1 MHRWWVFLHIA
12 GAFGFLMAHGVS
24 AYVTL
29 RLPKERDPARVSQ
42 LLELSASSVGF
53 MWNSI
58 GLLLL
63 GGIAAGFTGHFWGQG
78 WIWAAIVILVVVI
91 AAMYAMGTTWAKR
104 LRTISGAMVEGTEA
118 VSTPQFEEILRSKR
132 PYTIAAIGFVGLLAI
147 LWLMIFKPTLGF
159 GGAEA
164 AAGECTLGTGSAVT
178 VCAPDDQRFVPERLE
193 APAGQ
198 PFVMRF
204 LNEDANIEHNVAIYT
219 DESASESL
227 FVGDLILGIGD
238 GRYEVPALDPGTYYF
253 RCDLHP
259 QMDGTLEV
267 G

>member
-58 GLLLL
+58 GLLLI
-63 GGIAAGFTGHFWGQG
+63 GGIAAGFTGQFWGQG
-78 WIWAAIVILVVVI
+78 WIWAAIVILVVVM

-104 LRTISGAMVEGTEA
+104 LRTISSAMVGGTEA
-118 VSTPQFEEILRSKR
+118 VSRSQFEEILRSKR

-159 GGAEA
+159 GGVPECP
-164 AAGECTLGTGSAVT
+164 AGTDTVT
-178 VCAPDDQRFVPERLE
+178 VCAFDDQAFVPDQLRL
-193 APAGQ
+193 PA
-198 PFVMRF
+198 
-204 LNEDANIEHNVAIYT
+204 NEPVELAFDNRDGGVQHNVAIYG
-219 DESASESL
+219 DSSAEESL
-227 FVGDLILGIGD
+227 FVGDLIAGAETVTYD
-238 GRYEVPALDPGTYYF
+238 VPALDPGEYYF
-253 RCDLHP
+253 RCDVHP
-259 QMDGTLEV
+259 QMDGSVEV
-267 G
+267 A

>member
-58 GLLLL
+58 GLLLI
-63 GGIAAGFTGHFWGQG
+63 GGIAAGFTGQFWGQG
-78 WIWAAIVILVVVI
+78 WIWAAIVILVVVM

-104 LRTISGAMVEGTEA
+104 LRTISSAMVGGTEA
-118 VSTPQFEEILRSKR
+118 VSRPQFEEILRSKR

-159 GGAEA
+159 GGVPECP
-164 AAGECTLGTGSAVT
+164 AGTDTIT
-178 VCAPDDQRFVPERLE
+178 VCAPSALRRSSRTTSNCRRASPWNWRST
-193 APAGQ
+193 
-198 PFVMRF
+198 
-204 LNEDANIEHNVAIYT
+204 IETAVCSTTSRSIGTSPLRSRCSSAI
-219 DESASESL
+219 
-227 FVGDLILGIGD
+227 
-238 GRYEVPALDPGTYYF
+238 
-253 RCDLHP
+253 
-259 QMDGTLEV
+259 
-267 G
+267 

>member
-58 GLLLL
+58 GLLLI
-63 GGIAAGFTGHFWGQG
+63 GGIAAGFTGQFWGQG
-78 WIWAAIVILVVVI
+78 WIWAAIVILVVVM

-104 LRTISGAMVEGTEA
+104 LRTISSAMVGGTEA
-118 VSTPQFEEILRSKR
+118 VSRPQFEEILRSKR

-159 GGAEA
+159 GGVPECP
-164 AAGECTLGTGSAVT
+164 AGTDTIT
-178 VCAPDDQRFVPERLE
+178 VCAFDDQAFVPDHLQL
-193 APAGQ
+193 PASEPVELAFDNRDGGVQ
-198 PFVMRF
+198 
-204 LNEDANIEHNVAIYT
+204 HNVAIYR
-219 DESASESL
+219 DESAEESL
-227 FVGDLILGIGD
+227 FVGDLIAGPETVTYD
-238 GRYEVPALDPGTYYF
+238 VPALDPGAYYF
-253 RCDLHP
+253 RCDVHP
-259 QMDGTLEV
+259 QMDGSVEV
-267 G
+267 A

>member
-24 AYVTL
+24 VYVTL

-58 GLLLL
+58 GVLLI

-78 WIWAAIVILVVVI
+78 WIWAAIVVLVVVM

-104 LRTISGAMVEGTEA
+104 LRTISGAMVGGTEA
-118 VSTPQFEEILRSKR
+118 VSRSQFEEILRSKR

-159 GGAEA
+159 GGVP
-164 AAGECTLGTGSAVT
+164 ECPTGTDTIT
-178 VCAPDDQRFVPERLE
+178 VCAFDDQAFVPDHLQL
-193 APAGQ
+193 PASEPVEVAFDNRDGGVQ
-198 PFVMRF
+198 
-204 LNEDANIEHNVAIYT
+204 HNVAIYR
-219 DESASESL
+219 DESAEESL
-227 FVGDLILGIGD
+227 FVGDLIAGAETVTYD
-238 GRYEVPALDPGTYYF
+238 VPALDPGEYYF
-253 RCDLHP
+253 RCDVHP
-259 QMDGTLEV
+259 QMNGSVEV
-267 G
+267 A

>member
-58 GLLLL
+58 GLLLI

-78 WIWAAIVILVVVI
+78 WIWAAIVVLVVVM

-104 LRTISGAMVEGTEA
+104 LRTISSAMVGGTEA
-118 VSTPQFEEILRSKR
+118 VSRPQFEEILRSKR

-159 GGAEA
+159 GGVPECP
-164 AAGECTLGTGSAVT
+164 AGTDTIT
-178 VCAPDDQRFVPERLE
+178 VCAFDDQAFVPDHLQL
-193 APAGQ
+193 PASEPVELAFDNRDGGVQ
-198 PFVMRF
+198 
-204 LNEDANIEHNVAIYT
+204 HNVAIYR
-219 DESASESL
+219 DESAEESL
-227 FVGDLILGIGD
+227 FVGDLIAGAEMVTYD
-238 GRYEVPALDPGTYYF
+238 VPALDPGAYYF
-253 RCDLHP
+253 RCDVHP
-259 QMDGTLEV
+259 QMDGSVEV
-267 G
+267 A

>member
-1 MHRWWVFLHIA
+1 VHRWWVFLHIA

-58 GLLLL
+58 GLLLI

-78 WIWAAIVILVVVI
+78 WIWAAIVVLVVVM

-104 LRTISGAMVEGTEA
+104 LRTISGAMVGGTEA
-118 VSTPQFEEILRSKR
+118 VSRPQFEEILRSKR
-132 PYTIAAIGFVGLLAI
+132 PYTIAAIGFVGLLVI

-159 GGAEA
+159 GGDLAAECPEA
-164 AAGECTLGTGSAVT
+164 PPEAVA
-178 VCAPDDQRFVPERLE
+178 VCALDDQSFVQDRIDA
-193 APAGQ
+193 APNT
-198 PFVMRF
+198 PFDIVF
-204 LNEDANIEHNVAIYT
+204 ANLDEGVQHNVAIYQ
-219 DESASESL
+219 DDSAEGSL
-227 FVGDLILGIGD
+227 FVGDLIAGSETVT
-238 GRYEVPALDPGTYYF
+238 YEVPALDPGEYFF
-253 RCDLHP
+253 RCDVHP
-259 QMDGTLEV
+259 QMNGSVEV
-267 G
+267 A

>member
-58 GLLLL
+58 GLLLI

-78 WIWAAIVILVVVI
+78 WIWAAIVILVVVM

-104 LRTISGAMVEGTEA
+104 LRTISSAMVGGTEA
-118 VSTPQFEEILRSKR
+118 VSRPQFEEILRSKR

-159 GGAEA
+159 GGVPECP
-164 AAGECTLGTGSAVT
+164 AGTDTIT
-178 VCAPDDQRFVPERLE
+178 VCAFDDQAFVPDHLQL
-193 APAGQ
+193 PASEPVELAFDNRDGGVQ
-198 PFVMRF
+198 
-204 LNEDANIEHNVAIYT
+204 HNVAIYR
-219 DESASESL
+219 DESAEESL
-227 FVGDLILGIGD
+227 FVGDLIAGAETVTYD
-238 GRYEVPALDPGTYYF
+238 VPALDPGAYYF
-253 RCDLHP
+253 RCDVHP
-259 QMDGTLEV
+259 QMDGSVEV
-267 G
+267 A

>member
-58 GLLLL
+58 GLLLI
-63 GGIAAGFTGHFWGQG
+63 GGIAAGFTGQFWGQG
-78 WIWAAIVILVVVI
+78 WIWAAIVVLVVVMV
-91 AAMYAMGTTWAKR
+91 AMYAMGTTWAKR
-104 LRTISGAMVEGTEA
+104 LRTISSAMVGGTEA
-118 VSTPQFEEILRSKR
+118 VSRSQFEEILRSKR

-159 GGAEA
+159 GGVPECP
-164 AAGECTLGTGSAVT
+164 AGTDTIT
-178 VCAPDDQRFVPERLE
+178 VCAFDDQAFVPDHLQL
-193 APAGQ
+193 PASEPVELAFDNRDGGVQ
-198 PFVMRF
+198 
-204 LNEDANIEHNVAIYT
+204 HNVAIYR
-219 DESASESL
+219 DESAEESL
-227 FVGDLILGIGD
+227 FVGDLIAGAEKVTYD
-238 GRYEVPALDPGTYYF
+238 VPALDPGAYYF
-253 RCDLHP
+253 RCDVHP
-259 QMDGTLEV
+259 QMDGSVEV
-267 G
+267 A

>member
-58 GLLLL
+58 GLLLI
-63 GGIAAGFTGHFWGQG
+63 GGIAAGFTGQFWGQG
-78 WIWAAIVILVVVI
+78 WIWAAIVILLVVM

-104 LRTISGAMVEGTEA
+104 LRTISGAMVGGTEA
-118 VSTPQFEEILRSKR
+118 VSRSQFEEILRSKR

-159 GGAEA
+159 GGAPECP
-164 AAGECTLGTGSAVT
+164 AGTDTVT
-178 VCAPDDQRFVPERLE
+178 VCAFDDQAFVPDHLRL
-193 APAGQ
+193 PA
-198 PFVMRF
+198 
-204 LNEDANIEHNVAIYT
+204 NEPLELAFDNRDGGVQHNVAIYR
-219 DESASESL
+219 DSSAEESL
-227 FVGDLILGIGD
+227 FVGDLIAGAETVTYD
-238 GRYEVPALDPGTYYF
+238 VPALDPGEYYF
-253 RCDLHP
+253 RCDVHP
-259 QMDGTLEV
+259 QMDGSVEV
-267 G
+267 A

>member
-58 GLLLL
+58 GILLI
-63 GGIAAGFTGHFWGQG
+63 GGIAAGFTGQFWGQG
-78 WIWAAIVILVVVI
+78 WIWAAIVVLVLVM

-104 LRTISGAMVEGTEA
+104 LRTISGAMVGGTEA
-118 VSTPQFEEILRSKR
+118 VSRSQFEEILRSKR
-132 PYTIAAIGFVGLLAI
+132 PYTIAAIGFVGLLVI

-159 GGAEA
+159 GGVP
-164 AAGECTLGTGSAVT
+164 ECPVGTATIT
-178 VCAPDDQRFVPERLE
+178 VCAFDDQAFVPDVLRL
-193 APAGQ
+193 PA
-198 PFVMRF
+198 
-204 LNEDANIEHNVAIYT
+204 NEPVELAFDNRDGGVQHNVAIYR
-219 DESASESL
+219 DDSAEESL
-227 FVGDLILGIGD
+227 FVGDLIAGAETVTYD
-238 GRYEVPALDPGTYYF
+238 VPALDPGAYYF
-253 RCDLHP
+253 RCDVHP
-259 QMDGTLEV
+259 QMDGSVEV
-267 G
+267 A